1 MKIISWNVNGIR
13 AIQKKGFE
21 ASIRQIMPDIVCL
34 QETRAQPEQVAEAL
48 GYLDNYHL
56 YTNAAVKKG
65 YSGTAILSKILPI
78 NVIYGTGVDKHDQE
92 GRTLTAE
99 FEDYFLVT
107 VYVPNSGNELV
118 RLDYRNHW
126 DLDFLNFLKNLEKK
140 KPVIICGDFNVAHQE
155 IDIARPKSNYN
166 KTAGYTQVEIDGF
179 SRFIQSGF
187 IDIFRHRYPNVV
199 AYSWWSFRANAR
211 ANNIGW
217 RIDYFMVSQAL
228 IDYMQD
234 ATILS
239 DVLGSDH
246 CPVALEIKNQ
256 S

>member
-13 AIQKKGFE
+13 AIQKKGFQT
-21 ASIRQIMPDIVCL
+21 SINQIMPDILCL
-34 QETRAQPEQVAEAL
+34 QETRAQPEQVTEAL
-48 GYLDNYHL
+48 DTLDGYHL

-65 YSGTAILSKILPI
+65 YSGTAILSKVLPI
-78 NVIYGTGVDKHDQE
+78 NVVYGMGVDEHDQE

-99 FEDYFLVT
+99 FEDFFLVT

-118 RLDYRNHW
+118 RLDYRSRW
-126 DLDFLNFLKNLEKK
+126 DLDFLNFLKNLEQK
-140 KPVIICGDFNVAHQE
+140 KPVIACGDFNVAHQE
-155 IDIARPKSNYN
+155 IDIARPKPNYN

-187 IDIFRHRYPNVV
+187 IDIFRHRYPDVV

-211 ANNIGW
+211 AKNIGW
-217 RIDYFMVSQAL
+217 RIDYFMISHAL
-228 IDYMQD
+228 IDTLQD

-246 CPVALEIKNQ
+246 CPVAIEMQPRN
-256 S
+256 